1 MSRYKS
7 ALICIYIYAR
17 YIWYYT
23 YEVSIKK
30 EHPVLSALWYLTDQ
44 VNYNTVD
51 CVVVYLRLFCN
62 SIMSAEEI
70 ANAFITHYYTTLDSN
85 PSQLAG
91 LYVSLTYCDRAV
103 FAAL

>member
-1 MSRYKS
+1 
-7 ALICIYIYAR
+7 
-17 YIWYYT
+17 
-23 YEVSIKK
+23 
-30 EHPVLSALWYLTDQ
+30 
-44 VNYNTVD
+44 
-51 CVVVYLRLFCN
+51 
-62 SIMSAEEI
+62 MSAEEI